1 MFSIVCVC
9 CMAPCLQK
17 LGDIH
22 EDLEEHS
29 QNVNLIAELTLFMLR
44 AKCPL
49 GIEISDKQLEVGVSS
64 LKVRASKPSTAPA
77 IERIP
82 CSLVCHH
89 ASLVMADY
97 PTLVVTRIRFP

>member
-1 MFSIVCVC
+1 MSSIVCVC
-9 CMAPCLQK
+9 CVSRCLQERR
-17 LGDIH
+17 DFH
-22 EDLEEHS
+22 EALEDHG
-29 QNVNLIAELTLFMLR
+29 QHVNFNAEFIFAMLR

-49 GIEISDKQLEVGVSS
+49 GIEISDKQLEVGESS
-64 LKVRASKPSTAPA
+64 LKVRASKPSTPPA